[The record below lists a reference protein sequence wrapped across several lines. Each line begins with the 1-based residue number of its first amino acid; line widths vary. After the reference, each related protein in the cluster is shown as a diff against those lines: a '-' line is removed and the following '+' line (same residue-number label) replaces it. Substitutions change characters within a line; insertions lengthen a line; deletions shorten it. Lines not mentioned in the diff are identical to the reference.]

1 MVTRLNKA
9 TRWSISLAMVMYLA
23 VPAEAQDKKKDAL
36 RIQKD
41 SVKEEKAKMARYHS
55 EAVWVGMMDD
65 STTNYHEALKAYNE
79 FWRGRKKPTEEEESR
94 EIKLKEEPT
103 LLEKIFKAKQIKEE
117 ELAEKYSFAH
127 KRFLNWMQV
136 NAPFVQPNGRIL
148 TPEERL
154 ELWKKQK
161 EQNQF

>member
-1 MVTRLNKA
+1 MC
-9 TRWSISLAMVMYLA
+9 LA
-23 VPAEAQDKKKDAL
+23 VPAEARDKKKDAL

-65 STTNYHEALKAYNE
+65 STTNYHEALKAYHE
-79 FWRGRKKPTEEEESR
+79 FWRDRKKPTEEEESR
-94 EIKLKEEPT
+94 ETKLKEEPT
-103 LLEKIFKAKQIKEE
+103 LLERIFKAKQIKEE
-117 ELAEKYSFAH
+117 ELAEKYAFAH

-136 NAPFVQPNGRIL
+136 NAPFVQPDGRIL
-148 TPEERL
+148 TAEERL